1 MQDTEPRLE
10 PLTIAPIGVVR
21 SPFADKAS
29 VPRQASLAHGVEA
42 RIELAKGR
50 GFEDALDGIEAWSHL
65 WVLFSFHLSGNVWH
79 PKVLPPRSSTKR
91 GVFATRAPY
100 RPNPIGMSVVRLV
113 RVDGL
118 VLHVAEV
125 DIIDGTPV
133 LDIKPY
139 VPYADSIPEAASGWL
154 DAPADPGPRFSVVWS
169 PRAEEQRAFVREAGG
184 EDVAP
189 AVETVLAAGP
199 EPHAYRRIRREE
211 GGGLRLALK
220 AWRYRFRVQGDSIVI
235 DEMLTGYRDREL
247 EAGDTDELTLHR
259 EFRERF
265 AG

>member
-1 MQDTEPRLE
+1 ME
-10 PLTIAPIGVVR
+10 PIGVVR

-29 VPRQASLAHGVEA
+29 APRQASLAHGIEA

-50 GFEDALDGIEAWSHL
+50 GFEDALDGIDSWSHL
-65 WVLFSFHLSGNVWH
+65 WVIFAFHLSGGVWH

-113 RVDGL
+113 RVENL

-125 DIIDGTPV
+125 DIVDGTPV

-139 VPYADSIPEAASGWL
+139 VPYADSIQEAASGWL
-154 DAPADPGPRFSVVWS
+154 DAPADPGPRFAVVWS
-169 PRAEEQRAFVREAGG
+169 PRADEQRAFVREATG

-189 AVETVLAAGP
+189 GVETILAAGP
-199 EPHAYRRIRREE
+199 EPHAYRRIRREP
-211 GGGLRLALK
+211 GGALRLSHK
-220 AWRYRFRVQGDSIVI
+220 AWRYRFHVDGERIVI
-235 DEMLTGYRDREL
+235 EHMMTGYRDRDLEEGGSEL
-247 EAGDTDELTLHR
+247 LVHR
-259 EFRERF
+259 EFRKRF
-265 AG
+265 EP